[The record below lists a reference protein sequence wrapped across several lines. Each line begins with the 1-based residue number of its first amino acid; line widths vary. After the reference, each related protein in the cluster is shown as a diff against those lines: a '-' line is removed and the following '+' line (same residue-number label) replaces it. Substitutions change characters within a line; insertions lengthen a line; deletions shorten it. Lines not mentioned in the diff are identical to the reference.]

1 MAARRFADADFDEL
15 LGHVLRAGV
24 VLSAAVVLVGATI
37 YLARHAGE
45 MPQYHVFRDEPGN
58 LRTILGIVGEAK
70 SMSGRGIIQ
79 FGLLL
84 LIATPIAR
92 VVFSVVGFIRQ
103 RDWMYVAI
111 TAIVLTLLLY
121 SLLTA

>member
-1 MAARRFADADFDEL
+1 MAVRRFADADFDV

-45 MPQYHVFRDEPGN
+45 MPQYHVFRGEPSN
-58 LRTILGIVGEAK
+58 LRTILGIVGAAK

-79 FGLLL
+79 CGLLL

-103 RDWMYVAI
+103 RDWMYVAV